1 MSKNILVVGAGIP
14 GKFGNQFVTKARDD
28 GNRVIVFSHKDH
40 KTNHIDD
47 RYIKYDDTKQVKSKC
62 VELAN
67 ELPVIDIILFNQN
80 GSGYPS
86 STNQLFNEPNP
97 VEYHHSIDRAVTIP
111 HLIIASLYNNLI
123 NGSKVLYMGTA
134 MALQYEREFYPE
146 GVGYPGA
153 KSYAMHLIS
162 TMARCRTKEITFSC
176 MCPYFLYDKPDLYKQ
191 TFDQTYNYI
200 LTHDDSVNGKL
211 MHQFNGVENPYVPG
225 KVQYAKHQ

>member
-1 MSKNILVVGAGIP
+1 MSKNILVVGGGTP
-14 GKFGNQFVTKARDD
+14 DKFGNQFVHKARDD

-47 RYIKYDDTKQVKSKC
+47 RYINYDDTKQVKSKC
-62 VELAN
+62 VELVN
-67 ELPVIDIILFNQN
+67 ELPVIDIILFNHN

-86 STNQLFNEPNP
+86 STNQLFREPNP
-97 VEYHHSIDRAVTIP
+97 DEYNKSISRAITIP
-111 HLIIASLYNNLI
+111 HLIIASLYDNLI
-123 NGSKVLYMGTA
+123 AGSKVVYMGTV
-134 MALQYEREFYPE
+134 MSLQYEREFYPE
-146 GVGYPGA
+146 GAGYPGA

-176 MCPYFLYDKPDLYKQ
+176 MCPYFLYDKPELYKQ

-200 LTHDDSVNGKL
+200 LTHDDSANGKL

-225 KVQYAKHQ
+225 KVQYAKQ